1 MPHEAEHRDSTD
13 LETGAALR
21 ARLSD
26 AILDAAADSVVA
38 CDHYGI
44 IRFWNPGAERLFGYS
59 SAEAVGRSLDL
70 IIPERLRPR
79 HWVGYRRVMVTGE
92 TRYGTG
98 DVLSVPAARK
108 DGTTISVEFTI
119 YPLRSGARLAG
130 MAALL
135 RDVTP
140 RFNEMR
146 ELKRKL
152 ADVSTP
158 SSKSG
163 S

>member
-1 MPHEAEHRDSTD
+1 MPHEAERRDSTD
-13 LETGAALR
+13 LETGVALR
-21 ARLSD
+21 SRLSD
-26 AILDAAADSVVA
+26 AILDAAADSIVA
-38 CDHYGI
+38 CDHDGI

-59 SAEAVGRSLDL
+59 SAEAVGRPLDL
-70 IIPERLRPR
+70 IIPERLRQR